1 MDQGDEHMINWTD
14 HAGLSRLP
22 LATGTVTVYH
32 QGGSWYYNV
41 GGCSFG
47 PHVDQKSAKEAALLD
62 MQRRV
67 SLDAATILTMRIGT
81 P

>member
-1 MDQGDEHMINWTD
+1 MINWTE
-14 HAGLSRLP
+14 GVGISTLR
-22 LATGTVTVYH
+22 LATGDIKVY
-32 QGGSWYYNV
+32 GRADSWYYNV

-47 PHVDQKSAKEAALLD
+47 PHVDQESAKEAALLD

-67 SLDAATILTMRIGT
+67 EADTATILTMRIGT